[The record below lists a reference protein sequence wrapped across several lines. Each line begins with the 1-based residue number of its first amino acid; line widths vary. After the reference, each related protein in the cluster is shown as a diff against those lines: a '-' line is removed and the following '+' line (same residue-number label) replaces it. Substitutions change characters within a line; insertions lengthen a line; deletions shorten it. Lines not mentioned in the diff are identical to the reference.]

1 MVVVQLVEWSL
12 PTPEVHGSN
21 GVVGKFY
28 LQSTA
33 LKAGMGE
40 INRGGLPDLDPD
52 LSKNRGGLPD
62 PDLSKNREAFP
73 RLSKFPRQFEESRG
87 ESRRVE
93 AIPTLP
99 DL

>member
-62 PDLSKNREAFP
+62 PDLSKNRGG
-73 RLSKFPRQFEESRG
+73 LSPTFKIPRQFEESRG
-87 ESRRVE
+87 QSRLS
-93 AIPTLP
+93 PTLG
-99 DL
+99 